1 MPPPPLWDSLDH
13 EVRTMIDCLLQR
25 LDRSKKVRYVY
36 CQSRQQ
42 SEAIRMAEYLLEH
55 ARSFG
60 WHCRENYDEP
70 EAIDNGWRVRV
81 IVYQ

>member
-1 MPPPPLWDSLDH
+1 
-13 EVRTMIDCLLQR
+13 
-25 LDRSKKVRYVY
+25 
-36 CQSRQQ
+36 
-42 SEAIRMAEYLLEH
+42 MAEYLLEH